1 MTSAEREPQK
11 NWAQKIGKKI
21 IFGRI
26 VQIVLVRLLQQQ
38 QQQQESESTI
48 KLCINLGKVRKL

>member
-38 QQQQESESTI
+38 QQQESESTI

>member
-26 VQIVLVRLLQQQ
+26 VQIVLVRLLQH

-48 KLCINLGKVRKL
+48 KLCINLGKVQKL